1 LYPSLAIITVLYQ
14 RVNNLEAIH
23 LPNRDYSSI
32 IAGLQVETAMERFYR
47 YRNKILNMAKKLLK
61 QVKVQ
66 AIGGKATPA
75 PPLGPVL
82 GQAGINI
89 GEFVNQFNEQT
100 RERMGEVVPTVINVY
115 DDRSFDF
122 IVKVSPMSR
131 LILKKIGKDKGSS
144 KNLVT
149 AAGQITKAQ
158 VREVAEEK
166 MPDLNAAS
174 IEAAMKIVEGS
185 CFSMGIKVVD

>member
-1 LYPSLAIITVLYQ
+1 
-14 RVNNLEAIH
+14 
-23 LPNRDYSSI
+23 
-32 IAGLQVETAMERFYR
+32 
-47 YRNKILNMAKKLLK
+47 MAKKLIK

-66 AIGGKATPA
+66 AVGGKATPA

-100 RERMGEVVPTVINVY
+100 QDRVGQVVPVIINVY

-122 IVKVSPMSR
+122 VVKVSPMSR
-131 LILKKIGKDKGSS
+131 LILKKIGKDKGSG
-144 KNLVT
+144 KNLVSQ
-149 AAGQITKAQ
+149 AGTITRAQ

-166 MPDLNAAS
+166 MPDLNASS

-185 CFSMGIKVVD
+185 CYSMGVKVVD

>member
-1 LYPSLAIITVLYQ
+1 
-14 RVNNLEAIH
+14 
-23 LPNRDYSSI
+23 
-32 IAGLQVETAMERFYR
+32 
-47 YRNKILNMAKKLLK
+47 MAKKLVK
-61 QVKVQ
+61 KIKVQ
-66 AIGGKATPA
+66 AVGGKATPA

-89 GEFVNQFNEQT
+89 GEFVNQFNEKT
-100 RERMGEVVPTVINVY
+100 RERMGQVVPTIISVY

-144 KNLVT
+144 KNTSST
-149 AAGQITKAQ
+149 AGSITKAQ

-185 CFSMGIKVVD
+185 CYSMGIQVVN

>member
-1 LYPSLAIITVLYQ
+1 
-14 RVNNLEAIH
+14 
-23 LPNRDYSSI
+23 
-32 IAGLQVETAMERFYR
+32 
-47 YRNKILNMAKKLLK
+47 MAKKLLK
-61 QVKVQ
+61 KIKVQ
-66 AIGGKATPA
+66 AVGGKATPA

-100 RERMGEVVPTVINVY
+100 RERMGEVVPTIISVY

-131 LILKKIGKDKGSS
+131 LILKKLGLQKGSS
-144 KNLVT
+144 KNLT
-149 AAGQITKAQ
+149 SKAGTITQAQI
-158 VREVAEEK
+158 REVAEEK

-185 CFSMGIKVVD
+185 CFSMGIEVTE

>member
-1 LYPSLAIITVLYQ
+1 
-14 RVNNLEAIH
+14 
-23 LPNRDYSSI
+23 
-32 IAGLQVETAMERFYR
+32 
-47 YRNKILNMAKKLLK
+47 MAKEIIK

-100 RERMGEVVPTVINVY
+100 RERMGEVVPTIINVY

-144 KNLVT
+144 KNLVSS
-149 AAGQITKAQ
+149 AGTITKAQ
-158 VREVAEEK
+158 VREVAEQK

-185 CFSMGIKVVD
+185 CYSMGIKVTE

>member
-1 LYPSLAIITVLYQ
+1 
-14 RVNNLEAIH
+14 
-23 LPNRDYSSI
+23 
-32 IAGLQVETAMERFYR
+32 
-47 YRNKILNMAKKLLK
+47 MAKKLVK
-61 QVKVQ
+61 KIKVQ
-66 AIGGKATPA
+66 AVGGKATPA

-100 RERMGEVVPTVINVY
+100 RERMGQVVPTVISVY
-115 DDRSFDF
+115 DDRTFDF

-131 LILKKIGKDKGSS
+131 LILKKIGKDKGSA
-144 KNLVT
+144 KNV
-149 AAGQITKAQ
+149 ASSAGSITKAQ

-185 CFSMGIKVVD
+185 CYSMGIQVVN